1 MEIENKIPDVTNLAT
16 TAALTTKL
24 KKLKTKYVTLLIQ
37 QMQKLLP
44 IQKVKMLK
52 VKHLLP
58 TVSLLV
64 QNLDQNKS
72 FDLKIKKKQ

>member
-24 KKLKTKYVTLLIQ
+24 KELKTKYVTLLIQ

-44 IQKVKMLK
+44 IQKVKILK
-52 VKHLLP
+52 IKHLLP

-64 QNLDQNKS
+64 LNLDQNKS

>member
-24 KKLKTKYVTLLIQ
+24 KELKTKYVTLLIQ

-44 IQKVKMLK
+44 IQKVKILK

>member
-44 IQKVKMLK
+44 IQKVKILK